1 MSMGMALEGVR
12 DWLRDKNGWTNQEC
26 GVMFRCVPPN
36 RAGQKFIAIDD
47 GGVETGPANTYGL
60 TEIYNIEIGIWRRP
74 GHLPKDMLGQ
84 AMLPEDLYLP
94 EISTLND
101 LERRVIFWLH
111 FKKELP
117 PYLNAKYGLPD
128 EGRGDIFQE
137 MLTYRG
143 RTKVETAQPD
153 EGQPGLVFIGR
164 KLRFRG
170 LKRIQKITDSL
181 G

>member
-12 DWLRDKNGWTNQEC
+12 DWLRDRNGWTNMEC
-26 GVMFRCVPPN
+26 GVMFRCIPPN

-47 GGVETGPANTYGL
+47 GGVETGPDNTHAL
-60 TEIYNIEIGIWRRP
+60 TEIYTLEVGIWRRP

-84 AMLPEDLYLP
+84 SMLPEDLYLP

-101 LERRVIFWLH
+101 MERRVIFWLH
-111 FKKELP
+111 NRWELLT
-117 PYLNAKYGLPD
+117 YINGKYGLPD
-128 EGRGDIFQE
+128 EGRGDNFIE
-137 MLTYRG
+137 KLSYRG